1 MLTSYENIF
10 IRDDVIRMKTP
21 RWLLAGLPEMII
33 EGGSWTLISSR
44 WIDSAKWYNLENWVN
59 CSHASLLGQK
69 VVHGSRDSF
78 IWSQWINHA
87 HYIYWEHYKPGGRD
101 WDVQYG
107 VVGVGL
113 HEALDVED
121 AAGEVEA
128 ATRSAS
134 FECRVVPV
142 IHLIEPV
149 GRVGELALKW
159 EYLQQHIST
168 CQSHLYKLCANGDS
182 RNFGI
187 NGWMIRAIK
196 CGGLNRFRSRA
207 SIVCTLHPP
216 MRFNFDRQ
224 WWSILG
230 KKVRTFKS
238 MKIIIKK
245 INKGLMLHYVI
256 MFAAWIL

>member
-1 MLTSYENIF
+1 MYVVFSYE
-10 IRDDVIRMKTP
+10 
-21 RWLLAGLPEMII
+21 
-33 EGGSWTLISSR
+33 
-44 WIDSAKWYNLENWVN
+44 
-59 CSHASLLGQK
+59 
-69 VVHGSRDSF
+69 
-78 IWSQWINHA
+78 
-87 HYIYWEHYKPGGRD
+87 PGGCD

-107 VVGVGL
+107 VISVGL

-121 AAGEVEA
+121 VAGEVKA
-128 ATRSAS
+128 AARPAS
-134 FECRVVPV
+134 FERGVVPV

-196 CGGLNRFRSRA
+196 RGGENRFRS
-207 SIVCTLHPP
+207 SILYLYTLHPP

-224 WWSILG
+224 WWTILG
-230 KKVRTFKS
+230 NESTHFK
-238 MKIIIKK
+238 IHECFFILKK
-245 INKGLMLHYVI
+245 IKASVAFMWLCLQLEYCSWWRIRPNYEVCTAVLLCLMFI
-256 MFAAWIL
+256 MC